1 MHHDHVRYPHD
12 TADRCDVSNKIETEI
27 CVEGGVNRIG
37 GANLQK
43 GVAIGGC
50 LHNRF
55 GGDIAGSTR
64 PVLDYELL
72 AKSLRQPLTHE
83 ACDDVGS
90 PASRKADDDA
100 HRSCRI
106 GLRLSEAR
114 DNG

>member
-27 CVEGGVNRIG
+27 CVEGGVNRIR

-50 LHNRF
+50 LHDRF
-55 GGDIAGSTR
+55 GGDIAGSTW

-72 AKSLRQPLTHE
+72 AKPLREPLAHQ
-83 ACDDVGS
+83 ALVP
-90 PASRKADDDA
+90 PAGKPTTMRTGRVRL
-100 HRSCRI
+100 HRATAQAAP
-106 GLRLSEAR
+106 AR
-114 DNG
+114 Q